1 MGHMYQA
8 VGWNRQK
15 QRYDL
20 ALAVGIA
27 VYLASFIGLGAALS
41 PTATIE
47 TLLIRGLGTGAL
59 TLLHVI
65 LCIGPL
71 ARLDTRFLPLLYNR
85 RHLGVAMFM
94 LALAHG
100 AFALVQFH
108 ALGDA
113 NPLVSLLSNHA
124 SWSDVASFPFELLGL
139 SALGILFLMAA
150 TSHDFWLANLS
161 APVWKALHMGVY
173 TAYALLVGHVVLG
186 TLQVE
191 GSPWVRGSLMLGAAI
206 VLGLHTLAWLRGRG
220 TEASLRKRAG
230 SPADDGYVPVARVE
244 ELPSDRPLA
253 VTLSGERVAVCL
265 TDAGVTAVSGVCQ
278 HQNGPLTEGRL
289 RGGCLVCP
297 WHGYEYRPSDGRS
310 PEPFT
315 ERIPT
320 FRVRIESEQIWIH
333 PTPDPAGTPQDPAP
347 VGNPS

>member
-124 SWSDVASFPFELLGL
+124 SWSDLASFPFELLGL

-150 TSHDFWLANLS
+150 TSQQGVFDFQQYQVHCRHLTFQLVSLVLQA
-161 APVWKALHMGVY
+161 
-173 TAYALLVGHVVLG
+173 AY
-186 TLQVE
+186 
-191 GSPWVRGSLMLGAAI
+191 
-206 VLGLHTLAWLRGRG
+206 
-220 TEASLRKRAG
+220 
-230 SPADDGYVPVARVE
+230 
-244 ELPSDRPLA
+244 SD
-253 VTLSGERVAVCL
+253 
-265 TDAGVTAVSGVCQ
+265 
-278 HQNGPLTEGRL
+278 
-289 RGGCLVCP
+289 
-297 WHGYEYRPSDGRS
+297 
-310 PEPFT
+310 PFHK
-315 ERIPT
+315 
-320 FRVRIESEQIWIH
+320 SY
-333 PTPDPAGTPQDPAP
+333 
-347 VGNPS
+347 S